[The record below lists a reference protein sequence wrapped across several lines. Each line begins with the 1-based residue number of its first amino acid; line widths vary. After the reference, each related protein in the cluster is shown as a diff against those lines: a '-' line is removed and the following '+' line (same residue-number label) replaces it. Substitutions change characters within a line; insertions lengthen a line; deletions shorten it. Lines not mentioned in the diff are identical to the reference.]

1 MRPSR
6 VASRLPGA
14 TTKADLEIA
23 AHAYQAL
30 KEDIETKVS
39 RLRANSWLYRAGRV
53 AGTREIVVRS
63 IYVVVYAKDANTFTV
78 LRVLHGAQLRPQ
90 P

>member
-1 MRPSR
+1 VSSAADHKIRAQTVEDEQGFEKSGLTVLPSW

-39 RLRANSWLYRAGRV
+39 RLRANSL
-53 AGTREIVVRS
+53 
-63 IYVVVYAKDANTFTV
+63 
-78 LRVLHGAQLRPQ
+78 L
-90 P
+90 